1 MSAFKKLNKADV
13 TAVRYT
19 ANKQWNLSYNITP
32 NDSYV
37 IVYQGKNERFNVT
50 GSKTTNG
57 LYQSSIYS
65 SINHLFYQS
74 YSGSLL
80 NTGSLMFDLDTYQSA
95 SQQRPTAS
103 YFNYNTNPYLI
114 KNLPSSSGATIQ
126 VLNINQDI
134 FGSKV
139 LPYSF
144 QISSSTKQ
152 IIDDGYGNLF
162 DVAGSGFYI
171 DKDYFDD
178 INYISGSYFVDNVEL
193 LTHVGNIFYAHGIV
207 VITNPSYYRL
217 LSCVNVY
224 VLANA
229 SLPTT
234 FYYTNCDGNFITNT
248 IDPDSNDNLDV
259 NLLYPITTNNTPQA
273 ITPQYFVDEYP
284 VNISFKN
291 EHIIY
296 ENEVRCIVNESDF
309 NLSYN
314 PTLTTNAKSG
324 SLRDFATGSAFYP
337 YATAIGLYNDDNEL
351 LMVAKLGKPMMIS
364 PNTDM
369 TFVVKYDT

>member
-1 MSAFKKLNKADV
+1 
-13 TAVRYT
+13 
-19 ANKQWNLSYNITP
+19 
-32 NDSYV
+32 
-37 IVYQGKNERFNVT
+37 
-50 GSKTTNG
+50 
-57 LYQSSIYS
+57 
-65 SINHLFYQS
+65 
-74 YSGSLL
+74 
-80 NTGSLMFDLDTYQSA
+80 MFDVDTYKSA

-134 FGSKV
+134 FGFKV

-178 INYISGSYFVDNVEL
+178 VNYISGSYFVDNVES
-193 LTHVGNIFYAHGIV
+193 LTHVGNIFYAHGIA

-217 LSCVNVY
+217 LSCVNIY
-224 VLANA
+224 VFANA
-229 SLPTT
+229 DANTT
-234 FYYTNCDGNFITNT
+234 VYYTDCNGNLTSGEVTN
-248 IDPDSNDNLDV
+248 DESDYFDV
-259 NLLYPITTNNTPQA
+259 NFLCPVTTNNTPQA
-273 ITPQYFVDEYP
+273 IIPQNFVDEYP

>member
-19 ANKQWNLSYNITP
+19 ANKQWNLSYSTTP
-32 NDSYV
+32 NDSYA

-50 GSKTTNG
+50 GLTTTNG
-57 LYQSSIYS
+57 LYQSLIYS

-80 NTGSLMFDLDTYQSA
+80 NTGSLMFDVDTYQSA

-114 KNLPSSSGATIQ
+114 KNLPSSSNATIQ
-126 VLNINQDI
+126 VVNINQDI
-134 FGSKV
+134 FGSKI

-144 QISSSTKQ
+144 QISSSTVQ
-152 IIDDGYGNLF
+152 VIDDGYGNLF

-178 INYISGSYFVDNVEL
+178 INYISGSYFVDNVES
-193 LTHVGNIFYAHGIV
+193 LTHVGNIFYAHGITI
-207 VITNPSYYRL
+207 ITNQSNQYQSL
-217 LSCVNVY
+217 LSGSSIPT
-224 VLANA
+224 A
-229 SLPTT
+229 S
-234 FYYTNCDGNFITNT
+234 
-248 IDPDSNDNLDV
+248 
-259 NLLYPITTNNTPQA
+259 
-273 ITPQYFVDEYP
+273 
-284 VNISFKN
+284 ISFKN